1 MRFTALLPPPPT
13 PITSIRADWLGTMPA
28 PFVVVV
34 VLALRPS
41 DAISME
47 GPKPLVLRSIM
58 SLIRAIRCRIQHT
71 FAGAPGAG
79 NRLSPF
85 AR

>member
-28 PFVVVV
+28 PLVV

-41 DAISME
+41 DANSME

-71 FAGAPGAG
+71 FAGPPGGG

-85 AR
+85 AC